1 MYLMF
6 VAAMICSIF
15 AGKFILDISIWLYQK
30 VTSIII
36 SIIRVVVHLIKLLIR
51 KTVAVYKN
59 VRDHCIRFTIK
70 YVAVMNKKIKQQQTK
85 IGMIDEP
92 EASDNNVVEL
102 ISIEQ
107 KMKKIPYEFKDKP
120 EFNEE
125 IIELYDILKYY
136 SGMLVANSFFNN
148 FELKGKLRKK
158 VHEIQFF

>member
-1 MYLMF
+1 
-6 VAAMICSIF
+6 
-15 AGKFILDISIWLYQK
+15 
-30 VTSIII
+30 
-36 SIIRVVVHLIKLLIR
+36 
-51 KTVAVYKN
+51 
-59 VRDHCIRFTIK
+59 
-70 YVAVMNKKIKQQQTK
+70 
-85 IGMIDEP
+85 MIDEP